1 MYGQIRHDLIHH
13 HQWNTCTNF
22 SYLTSVTNWS
32 VRIDLS
38 HSQHFTIT
46 NTSHCESYCQ
56 AGRRPYEEICGREQM
71 MKDVI
76 KQGVFSA
83 IISVKKLVLQGRL
96 EERNVTFLDM

>member
-1 MYGQIRHDLIHH
+1 MIYHNHNISLSPTLLTVIHIVK
-13 HQWNTCTNF
+13 
-22 SYLTSVTNWS
+22 L
-32 VRIDLS
+32 
-38 HSQHFTIT
+38 
-46 NTSHCESYCQ
+46 EE
-56 AGRRPYEEICGREQM
+56 YEEICGREQI